1 MDVNTDTM
9 QESGQARC
17 LWEPD
22 VRRKTKMD
30 AFREAAN
37 KKYSLRLGNY
47 QDLYKWSVD
56 QYSDFW
62 ETWWEFGGFLY
73 SSPPTQVVDT
83 SLNITQIPRWFS
95 GAKLNFAEN
104 LLRFRDDRVA
114 IYATGEGQQGITTVT
129 YEQLYKRVGLYSR
142 ALKGHG
148 VKNRDRVVGY
158 VPNCPASIEAMLGTA
173 SLGAVWSSTSP
184 DFGVMGVLERFTQI
198 EPSILF
204 SVEAV
209 VYNGKVHDHLNK
221 VKKVTASLKHLK
233 KVVIIP
239 FVHKRNEIDIS
250 DITNGIFLEDFL
262 ADWESDEETEF
273 EQVPFHHPQFIMFSS
288 GTTGIPKCMVHSVGG
303 TLIQI
308 AKEHVLHCN
317 LSRDDV
323 FTYYT
328 TTGWMMWNWLVVGL
342 FSGCSLFLYDGSPL
356 LPTPSVLWDLVDKL
370 GVTVLGTGAKWLA
383 VLEEKGVKPR
393 ESHNLS
399 SLRAILSTGSPLSP
413 HSFHYVYNN
422 IKQDV
427 MLGSITGGT
436 DIISCFMGSNPSLPV
451 YEGEIQGRNL
461 GMAVE
466 AWGEGCQPVYD
477 TRGELV
483 CTKPFPSMPT
493 HFWNDDGG
501 IKYTKAYFAKYS
513 HTWTHGDYIMINS
526 KTGGII
532 MLGRSDG
539 TLNPNGVR
547 FGSAEIYNI
556 VEQFEEV
563 SDSVCVGQRNAAG
576 EERVVLFLKLH
587 LHAELGQELTRRIV
601 VAIRSELSAR
611 HVPALILPIMEIPY
625 TVSGKKVEVAV
636 RQMIQGET
644 VTNRAALSNPD
655 SLDLYANIPQLQAW

>member
-1 MDVNTDTM
+1 MTGDKTQKICETK
-9 QESGQARC
+9 C
-17 LWEPD
+17 LWRPD
-22 VRRKTKMD
+22 VRKKTKID
-30 AFREAAN
+30 EFREVVN
-37 KKYSLRLGNY
+37 KKYSNSFGNY
-47 QDLYKWSVD
+47 QELYKWSVE

-62 ETWWEFGGFLY
+62 ETWWEFGGFIY
-73 SSPPTQVVDT
+73 SSPPTQIVDS
-83 SLNITQIPRWFS
+83 SLNITQVPRWFT

-104 LLRFRDDRVA
+104 LLRFRDDHIA
-114 IYATGEGQQGITTVT
+114 IYATGEGQQGITAVT
-129 YEQLYKRVGLYSR
+129 YEQLYKHVGAYSR
-142 ALKGHG
+142 ALKSHG
-148 VKNRDRVVGY
+148 VKTGDRVVGY
-158 VPNCPASIEAMLGTA
+158 VPNCSASIQAMLGTA

-184 DFGVMGVLERFTQI
+184 DFGITGVLERFTQI
-198 EPSILF
+198 EPTILF
-204 SVEAV
+204 TVEAV
-209 VYNGKVHDHLNK
+209 VYNDKVHDHLGK
-221 VKKVTASLKHLK
+221 VKKVVTGLKHLK

-250 DITNGIFLEDFL
+250 DIPNGMFLEDFL
-262 ADWESDEETEF
+262 AEWESDEEVEF
-273 EQVPFHHPQFIMFSS
+273 EQVPFHHPLFIMFSS

-308 AKEHVLHCN
+308 AKEHVLHCD

-356 LPTPSVLWDLVDKL
+356 LPTPNVLWDLVDKL

-383 VLEEKGVKPR
+383 VLEEKGIIPR
-393 ESHNLS
+393 ETHDLS
-399 SLRAILSTGSPLSP
+399 SLRAILSTGSPLAP

-422 IKQDV
+422 IKEDV

-436 DIISCFMGSNPSLPV
+436 DIISCFMGSNPNLPV
-451 YEGEIQGRNL
+451 FEGEIQGRNL

-466 AWGEGCQPVYD
+466 AFRDGQPVYNI
-477 TRGELV
+477 RGELV

-501 IKYTKAYFAKYS
+501 IKYTKAYFAKYPN
-513 HTWTHGDYIMINS
+513 TWTHGDYIIINS
-526 KTGGII
+526 KTGGIT

-587 LHAELGQELTRRIV
+587 PCMEFTQEFVRRIV
-601 VAIRSELSAR
+601 LAIRSELSAR
-611 HVPALILPIMEIPY
+611 HVPALILPITEIPY

-636 RQMIQGET
+636 RQMIQGEC
-644 VTNRAALSNPD
+644 VKNRAALSNPD

>member
-1 MDVNTDTM
+1 M
-9 QESGQARC
+9 QENGKDMC
-17 LWEPD
+17 LWRPD
-22 VRRKTKMD
+22 VRKKTKID
-30 AFREAAN
+30 EFREIVN
-37 KKYSLRLGNY
+37 QKYSTSLGDY
-47 QDLYKWSVD
+47 HELYKWSVEE
-56 QYSDFW
+56 YAHFW
-62 ETWWEFGGFLY
+62 ETWWEFGRFVY
-73 SSPPTQVVDT
+73 SSPPTQIVDM
-83 SLNITQIPRWFS
+83 SLSITQVPKWFS
-95 GAKLNFAEN
+95 GARLNFAEN

-114 IYATGEGQQGITTVT
+114 IYATGEGQPNISNVT
-129 YEQLYKRVGLYSR
+129 YKELYKQVGIYAR

-148 VKNRDRVVGY
+148 VKNGDRV
-158 VPNCPASIEAMLGTA
+158 
-173 SLGAVWSSTSP
+173 
-184 DFGVMGVLERFTQI
+184 GVLERFTQI
-198 EPSILF
+198 EPTVLF

-209 VYNGKVHDHLNK
+209 VYNGKVHNHLNK
-221 VKKVTASLKHLK
+221 VRKVVAGLKNLK

-239 FVHKRNEIDIS
+239 FVHKKNEIDLS
-250 DITNGIFLEDFL
+250 DIPNGDEDI
-262 ADWESDEETEF
+262 EF

-288 GTTGIPKCMVHSVGG
+288 GTTGVPKCMVHSVGG

-317 LSRDDV
+317 LTRDDV

-356 LPTPSVLWDLVDKL
+356 LPTPNVLWDLVDKL
-370 GVTVLGTGAKWLA
+370 GITVLGTGAKWLD
-383 VLEEKGVKPR
+383 VLEEKGVHPR
-393 ESHNLS
+393 ETHDLS

-413 HSFHYVYNN
+413 HSFHYVYSS

-466 AWGEGCQPVYD
+466 AWGENGQPVYN
-477 TRGELV
+477 TRGDLV

-501 IKYTKAYFAKYS
+501 IKYTKAYFARYP
-513 HTWTHGDYIMINS
+513 HTWAHGDYIIINS
-526 KTGGII
+526 RTGGIT

-556 VEQFEEV
+556 VEKFEEV

-587 LHAELGQELTRRIV
+587 PTAEFTPELTSRVV

-611 HVPALILPIMEIPY
+611 HVPAVILPIAEIPY
-625 TVSGKKVEVAV
+625 TLSGKKVEVAV

-644 VTNRAALSNPD
+644 VKNRAALSNPD
-655 SLDLYANIPQLQAW
+655 SLDLYANIPQVQAW